1 MVKTCPGIKKKKKVF
16 RIQQHADGMYNL
28 LHAELI
34 ETVTALLSH
43 LQDERMTLV
52 SGGQKQ
58 RKECGLNVLSP
69 SLQSSVVA

>member
-1 MVKTCPGIKKKKKVF
+1 MVKTCPGNQKKKVF

-34 ETVTALLSH
+34 ETVTTLLSH

-52 SGGQKQ
+52 SGGKN
-58 RKECGLNVLSP
+58 KGKNVY
-69 SLQSSVVA
+69 